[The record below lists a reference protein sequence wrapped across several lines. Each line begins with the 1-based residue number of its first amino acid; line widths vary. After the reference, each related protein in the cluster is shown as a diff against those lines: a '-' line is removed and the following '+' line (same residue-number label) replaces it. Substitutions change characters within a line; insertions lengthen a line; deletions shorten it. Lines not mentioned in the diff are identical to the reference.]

1 MFYLLVVQ
9 NESTPAIYA
18 YNSHDAALAAFHTEM
33 AYRHE
38 DRHSTKCMI
47 LNSNLG
53 TLETEIYVAQPVDT
67 TPTEEPTEGE
77 Q

>member
-1 MFYLLVVQ
+1 MYYLIKVQ
-9 NESTPAIYA
+9 NDSIPAIAA
-18 YNSHDAALAAFHTEM
+18 YDTLEAVNAEFHTEM

-38 DRHSTKCMI
+38 SRYSTKCMI
-47 LNSNLG
+47 LDADLVVVR
-53 TLETEIYVAQPVDT
+53 TEVYTKPVDT